1 MFAERCTE
9 RAHSTILSPDVDRE
23 CAGSGSYM
31 TETPNDSEQ
40 NPKPEPK
47 PQPRPKK
54 RTAGILR
61 LSRDPELIEEGDIDS
76 VTITE
81 VEVPWRTIIRVV
93 LALVMIWL
101 FQQLWTQLVVV
112 FIALVAT
119 LALDPLVHKLELRGL
134 SRGRS
139 VAAVM
144 LSMVL
149 AVGILIAI
157 VAPPLVD
164 QGANLVNTA
173 PDYADDLSS
182 ILERY
187 PTVNEWVD
195 EATAEG
201 GDANSLFERAMSFV
215 PNLLSFG
222 AGILSGAVS
231 LFFLTVLTIYLLMDG
246 PRLFE
251 SYTSRLDPEQRARF
265 RKLRLELTRVVSG
278 YVFGQALVSTSFGI
292 FTFIAL
298 TIAGTPEPL
307 LLAVLAAML
316 GTIPMVGATIA
327 TIPAVAMS
335 LTVSLPTAL
344 VVLVAFVLYQQI
356 ENNFIAPR
364 AFRNTLKISSLV
376 VLIAVAFGSALY
388 GVLGAMLA
396 LPIAAA
402 LPALVRG
409 FREGVPL
416 PPPAEELSWPSEP
429 E

>member
-1 MFAERCTE
+1 
-9 RAHSTILSPDVDRE
+9 
-23 CAGSGSYM
+23 
-31 TETPNDSEQ
+31 
-40 NPKPEPK
+40 
-47 PQPRPKK
+47 
-54 RTAGILR
+54 
-61 LSRDPELIEEGDIDS
+61 
-76 VTITE
+76 
-81 VEVPWRTIIRVV
+81 
-93 LALVMIWL
+93 
-101 FQQLWTQLVVV
+101 
-112 FIALVAT
+112 
-119 LALDPLVHKLELRGL
+119 
-134 SRGRS
+134 
-139 VAAVM
+139 M